1 MSEKL
6 THWKKL
12 NNPAYLGAYS
22 LEAGKDLI
30 VKIKRVGNEIIIG
43 SDGKKEECMLM
54 HLDDEKPM
62 IVNSTNA
69 KTITKVLETP
79 YIEQWQGKRIQ
90 LYSTK
95 VKAFGEV
102 VEALRVRA
110 FLPKVEQSE
119 ETITCDGCG
128 EWINPYGKMSA
139 KELADYTYKNY
150 GHSFCS
156 ECAATAARNKKLEEA
171 EKDQGDKQE
180 ETEQPEP
187 QQNKEEVT
195 EIEQA

>member
-119 ETITCDGCG
+119 EMIKCELCKNKI
-128 EWINPYGKMSA
+128 ESYGKMNSKQLAEYTNSKYGQALCSDCAGKQA
-139 KELADYTYKNY
+139 KTETIETVKADEVKTEQA
-150 GHSFCS
+150 S
-156 ECAATAARNKKLEEA
+156 T
-171 EKDQGDKQE
+171 E
-180 ETEQPEP
+180 ETD
-187 QQNKEEVT
+187 N
-195 EIEQA
+195 EQA